1 MKKYF
6 IILLLVSFP
15 DLLFAQLIGRVV
27 GVADGDTFTMLT
39 EELKQIKIRLHGIDC
54 PEKKQAF
61 GQVAKSFT
69 SKLIFDQ
76 VVKVQITDIDRYGR
90 TVGIVFL
97 QDSTILNEKLLSAGM
112 AWHFKRYDNREEW
125 DTLEMTAR
133 IAKIGLWADKYPIA
147 PWDYRK
153 GITNSTN

>member
-6 IILLLVSFP
+6 VILLLVSFP

-76 VVKVQITDIDRYGR
+76 VVKVASS
-90 TVGIVFL
+90 V
-97 QDSTILNEKLLSAGM
+97 
-112 AWHFKRYDNREEW
+112 
-125 DTLEMTAR
+125 
-133 IAKIGLWADKYPIA
+133 KY
-147 PWDYRK
+147 
-153 GITNSTN
+153 NSTPSPGEIEVAEVTPT